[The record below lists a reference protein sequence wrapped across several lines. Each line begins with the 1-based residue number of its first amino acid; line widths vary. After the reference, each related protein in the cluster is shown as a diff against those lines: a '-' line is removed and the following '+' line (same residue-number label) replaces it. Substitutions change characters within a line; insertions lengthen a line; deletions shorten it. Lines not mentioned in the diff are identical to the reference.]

1 MLTASVLMV
10 GVPWAMAFVEE
21 QQIMEMERTERAR
34 EVAGEVSVFFSSSF
48 FFLFLFFGRF
58 FVLFSLFCF
67 GGGIIYIYC
76 GLFSWFGKFL
86 WRISFYALC
95 GPSLGGFFWEG
106 LILSLGWDMNAN
118 LWMVHK

>member
-34 EVAGEVSVFFSSSF
+34 EVAGEVSVFSF
-48 FFLFLFFGRF
+48 LLLPSLSFLRGGFFLIYFLFSVWRGNN
-58 FVLFSLFCF
+58 
-67 GGGIIYIYC
+67 IYREYC

-86 WRISFYALC
+86 
-95 GPSLGGFFWEG
+95 
-106 LILSLGWDMNAN
+106 
-118 LWMVHK
+118 